1 LKRQG
6 KNLESSKNIKFINYA
21 IKEFIDLLAS
31 KEPAPGGGSAAALVG
46 SIGVALSSMV
56 ANLTIG
62 KEKFKDKEELMRE
75 IVQKNEKLQKELLEL
90 IEKDAEAFNK
100 VANALKLPKNNPE
113 EKEKRKEILENAL
126 KEASLVPLEV
136 MKKSLEALKILENTL
151 GNSTPN
157 AVSDIG
163 VSALCLK
170 SAIQSAWLNVKIN
183 LISIRDK
190 NFVYEIQRQ
199 AESLLEDGI
208 QLANRIY
215 EEVES
220 VLQIS

>member
-1 LKRQG
+1 M
-6 KNLESSKNIKFINYA
+6 ESSKNIKFINYA

-62 KEKFKDKEELMRE
+62 KEKFKDKEKLMKE

-100 VANALKLPKNNPE
+100 VADALKLPKNNPE
-113 EKEKRKEILENAL
+113 EKEKRKETLENAL

-183 LISIRDK
+183 LVSIRDK
-190 NFVYEIQRQ
+190 DFVYEIQRQ

>member
-1 LKRQG
+1 
-6 KNLESSKNIKFINYA
+6 LESSKNIKFINYA

-62 KEKFKDKEELMRE
+62 KEKFKDKEELMKE

-100 VANALKLPKNNPE
+100 VADALKLPKNNPE

-183 LISIRDK
+183 LVSIRDK
-190 NFVYEIQRQ
+190 DFVYEIQRQ

>member
-1 LKRQG
+1 
-6 KNLESSKNIKFINYA
+6 LESSKNIKFINYA

-62 KEKFKDKEELMRE
+62 KEKFKDKEELMKE
-75 IVQKNEKLQKELLEL
+75 IVQKNEKLKKELLEL

-100 VANALKLPKNNPE
+100 VADALKLPKNNPE

-183 LISIRDK
+183 LVSIRDK
-190 NFVYEIQRQ
+190 DFVYEIQRQ

>member
-1 LKRQG
+1 M
-6 KNLESSKNIKFINYA
+6 ESSKNIKFINYA

-183 LISIRDK
+183 LVSIRDK

>member
-62 KEKFKDKEELMRE
+62 KEKFKDKEELMKE

-100 VANALKLPKNNPE
+100 VADALKLPKNNPE

-183 LISIRDK
+183 LVSIRDK
-190 NFVYEIQRQ
+190 DFVYEIQRQ

>member
-183 LISIRDK
+183 LVSIRDK

>member
-62 KEKFKDKEELMRE
+62 KEKFKDKEELMKE
-75 IVQKNEKLQKELLEL
+75 IVRKNEKLQKELLEL

-100 VANALKLPKNNPE
+100 VADALKLPKNNPE

-183 LISIRDK
+183 LVSIRDK
-190 NFVYEIQRQ
+190 DFVYEIQRQ
-199 AESLLEDGI
+199 AESLLEEGI

>member
-1 LKRQG
+1 
-6 KNLESSKNIKFINYA
+6 LESSKNIKFINYA

-62 KEKFKDKEELMRE
+62 KEKFKDKEELMKE

-100 VANALKLPKNNPE
+100 VADALKLPKNNPE

-183 LISIRDK
+183 LVSIRDK
-190 NFVYEIQRQ
+190 DFVYEIQRQ
-199 AESLLEDGI
+199 AESLLKDGI

>member
-1 LKRQG
+1 M
-6 KNLESSKNIKFINYA
+6 ESSKNIKFINYA

-100 VANALKLPKNNPE
+100 VADALKLPKNNPE

-183 LISIRDK
+183 LVSIRDK
-190 NFVYEIQRQ
+190 DFVYEIQRQ

>member
-100 VANALKLPKNNPE
+100 VADALKLPKNNPE

-183 LISIRDK
+183 LVSIRDK
-190 NFVYEIQRQ
+190 DFVYEIQRQ

>member
-1 LKRQG
+1 M
-6 KNLESSKNIKFINYA
+6 ESSKNIKFINYA

-31 KEPAPGGGSAAALVG
+31 KEPAPGGGAAAALVG

-62 KEKFKDKEELMRE
+62 KEKFKDKEELMEE
-75 IVQKNEKLQKELLEL
+75 IVEKNEKLQKELLDL

-100 VANALKLPKNNPE
+100 VAEALKLPKNNPE
-113 EKEKRKEILENAL
+113 EKEKRKEILENTL

-151 GNSTPN
+151 GNSNPN

-183 LISIRDK
+183 LVSIRDK
-190 NFVYEIQRQ
+190 NFVNEIQRQ
-199 AESLLEDGI
+199 AESLLEEGI
-208 QLANRIY
+208 QLADRIY

>member
-62 KEKFKDKEELMRE
+62 KEKFKDKEELMKE

-100 VANALKLPKNNPE
+100 VADALKLPKNNPE
-113 EKEKRKEILENAL
+113 EKEKRKETLENAL

-183 LISIRDK
+183 LVSIRDK
-190 NFVYEIQRQ
+190 EFVYEIQRQ

>member
-1 LKRQG
+1 M
-6 KNLESSKNIKFINYA
+6 ESSKNIKFINYA

-62 KEKFKDKEELMRE
+62 KEKFKDKEELMKE
-75 IVQKNEKLQKELLEL
+75 IVQKNEKLKKELLEL

-100 VANALKLPKNNPE
+100 VADALKLPKNNPE

-183 LISIRDK
+183 LVSIRDK
-190 NFVYEIQRQ
+190 DFVYEIQRQ

>member
-62 KEKFKDKEELMRE
+62 KEKFKDKEELMKE
-75 IVQKNEKLQKELLEL
+75 IIQKNEKLQKELLEL

-100 VANALKLPKNNPE
+100 VADALKLPKNNPE

-183 LISIRDK
+183 LVSIRDK
-190 NFVYEIQRQ
+190 DFVYEIQRQ

>member
-1 LKRQG
+1 M
-6 KNLESSKNIKFINYA
+6 ESSKNIKFINYA